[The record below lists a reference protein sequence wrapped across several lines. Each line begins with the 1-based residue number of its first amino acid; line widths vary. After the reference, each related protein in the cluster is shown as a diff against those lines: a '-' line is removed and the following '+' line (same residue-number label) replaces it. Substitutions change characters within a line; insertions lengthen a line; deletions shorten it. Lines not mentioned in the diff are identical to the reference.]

1 MLNALNVAHTGLIA
15 SKTAVEGVS
24 NNIANSN
31 TKGYKK
37 RVIDLHELSSTDGSL
52 IGRGVTSNNAYRITS
67 EYMYD
72 NLLTETSKA
81 NYYNEISR
89 MVGNIES
96 VLKETDSSGFSSDFN
111 RYFQAI
117 ENLRSNPNSQIYK
130 TTLKTQANILVESIK
145 NLYTAIEKEEALTKK
160 SLDDNIKE
168 VNTLIHEI
176 GQVNKEIQRSSTV
189 SNDLLDKRDELE
201 VKLAKY
207 VDIKVDRRDDDYQL
221 RIGGQIAIRYN
232 TNIRDIKIIENKTHQ
247 VDKYNVLDAN
257 ENPISSTHN
266 AVFDNNDTFTFKLNN
281 EHEVQVE
288 FGTYVVDASGN
299 NVDLDGDGN
308 ADLIDNNNYIRALK
322 YKINNDEE
330 MSQLVNA
337 YNGNYAFDENNNKVD
352 SNSSD
357 KFLVLESTIK
367 GLEGKFDGRISLIE
381 KIGTVVSNRDAFYK
395 NDIDNKKATQGISI
409 SIFGKEVSLKKGIIQ
424 AQTDNLTSTSS
435 NNKIIDYKNKMND
448 FARALSDITNKYVK
462 IDNNYNYVHGHAASD
477 EYDGDKSIKSIG
489 LFNGS
494 SVKTLK
500 FNENLVND
508 LDQSD
513 LDYLSKHQWKKD
525 IGFDG
530 KAQNGSHKY
539 ATSFTEFFQEIRVN
553 VASDKE
559 NNEFLLTTQ
568 KAIRQSLQ
576 NYYDQIVKVDQ
587 DEEMMNLIKFQA
599 AYTANAK
606 IITVV
611 DEMLDTLLR
620 MN

>member
-15 SKTAVEGVS
+15 AKIAVEGVS
-24 NNIANSN
+24 NNIANVN
-31 TKGYKK
+31 TQGYKK
-37 RVIDLHELSSTDGSL
+37 RVVELTELSSVSSSL
-52 IGRGVTSNNAYRITS
+52 IGRGVMSSNAYRITS

-81 NYYNEISR
+81 HYYGEISR
-89 MVGNIES
+89 MIGNVES
-96 VLKETDSSGFSSDFN
+96 IFKETDTSGLSRDFN

-130 TTLKTQANILVESIK
+130 TTLKTLAKVLVESMK
-145 NLYTAIEKEEALTKK
+145 NLYTAVEKEEALTRK
-160 SLDDNIKE
+160 SLDDNIKK
-168 VNTLIHEI
+168 VNTLVHEI
-176 GQVNKEIQRSSTV
+176 GQINKEIQRSSTS

-201 VKLAKY
+201 VKLSKY

-221 RIGGQIAIRYN
+221 RIGGQIAIRYSTN
-232 TNIRDIKIIENKTHQ
+232 TRDIKVIENKTYQ

-257 ENPISSTHN
+257 ENPISITN
-266 AVFDNNDTFTFKLNN
+266 NIVFDNNDTFTFKLNN

-288 FGTYVVDASGN
+288 FGTYILDASGN

-308 ADLIDNNNYIRALK
+308 ADLIDNDNYIRALK

-337 YNGNYAFDENNNKVD
+337 YNGNYAFDDNNNKVD
-352 SNSSD
+352 DNASD
-357 KFLVLESTIK
+357 RFLVLESAIQ
-367 GLEGKFDGRISLIE
+367 GLEGSFDGRLSLVE
-381 KIGTVVSNRDAFYK
+381 KTGAVVSNRDAFYK
-395 NDIDNKKATQGISI
+395 TDIDSKEATKSI
-409 SIFGKEVSLKKGIIQ
+409 SIFIFGREASLKKGIIKAQ
-424 AQTDNLTSTSS
+424 AENLTSTSS
-435 NNKIIDYKNKMND
+435 NNKVIDYKTKLDNL
-448 FARALSDITNKYVK
+448 ARALSDITSKYVK
-462 IDNNYNYVHGHAASD
+462 LNNNNNYVHGYAASD
-477 EYDGDKSIKSIG
+477 EYDGDKSVQSLG

-508 LDQSD
+508 LRQND

-530 KAQNGSHKY
+530 KAQDGLHKY

-576 NYYDQIVKVDQ
+576 NSYDKIVKVNQ
-587 DEEMMNLIKFQA
+587 DEEMVNLIKFQA
-599 AYTANAK
+599 AYKANAK